1 MTSRNVTV
9 QCRAVF
15 AAGLT
20 MNELGIYFDL
30 SARCSRLSAAQ
41 LTARTVPPNVAS
53 AVQGETSREAPSH
66 CPRDHS
72 LPCSSCRLCARVK
85 AFMAT
90 RPCHS
95 TAALRHGPFILKLNS
110 MRGVRQRQQWWRGAG
125 GSGSKWMV
133 ERWRGVMPRLS
144 LAALLLALL
153 HRLVAVSA
161 APAAPSSS
169 AVRMNCGSSERVVGR
184 DGRVWEADAFY
195 VGGQPASV
203 LASMPLALPPE
214 LRSQR
219 VFRAS
224 DVSCYDIP
232 LSPGRF
238 IVRLAFAYHSDT
250 LPSAQRDVNPPL
262 EVHSDEGV
270 TTSSLPA
277 YDALQPDALGR
288 RSADSYAPRQPT
300 TYASASP
307 LDDGR
312 VGHGG
317 AAQRH
322 RDSDPAD
329 RTPKDKHKARW
340 PRFAVLVEG
349 VQMETVSMGQHVG
362 AVYEP
367 EYIVDSADASLTLCF
382 LPVWGHALVNSIE
395 ILPVP
400 QPFYLLPSVVPP
412 NAFLA
417 VRARIDCGRAAWNH
431 SGSTEA
437 PSQPVGEGAGT
448 GLTPSTRTERVNGD
462 VWGGESNGTARGFD
476 LFNQSVAASMLATAP
491 DGRGLMDAV
500 GRRWV
505 SDLSQIASNHEL
517 PAPNGLHDS
526 LGNASRFAVTP
537 PKSFHTALPV
547 SGAGEAPLFLA
558 QALLQTAR
566 EAVLASGLHY
576 SFSFRVPARLNRW
589 VVLLHFVAV
598 QLGSRVGERVFDIH
612 VNGVTVSGFDIL
624 REAHGQHNRLVT
636 LPVVVGFSRPA
647 IGSAPTLEVQLVACN
662 GSRLSP
668 LISSIEII
676 EVVRANVPRE
686 NVVSELQ
693 AQQKTAGS
701 QASPEAAP
709 SRSSRTGVVAG
720 AIGGVG
726 ALVFLALMVPLLLL
740 WRHQHRRRHAMR
752 SQLLEEGV
760 LDSAAAHLED
770 SAVGPEPPV
779 VGEEVDAL
787 VDSGEGS
794 VDFDR

>member
-1 MTSRNVTV
+1 
-9 QCRAVF
+9 
-15 AAGLT
+15 

-382 LPVWGHALVNSIE
+382 LPV
-395 ILPVP
+395 
-400 QPFYLLPSVVPP
+400 
-412 NAFLA
+412 
-417 VRARIDCGRAAWNH
+417 
-431 SGSTEA
+431 
-437 PSQPVGEGAGT
+437 
-448 GLTPSTRTERVNGD
+448 
-462 VWGGESNGTARGFD
+462 
-476 LFNQSVAASMLATAP
+476 
-491 DGRGLMDAV
+491 
-500 GRRWV
+500 
-505 SDLSQIASNHEL
+505 
-517 PAPNGLHDS
+517 
-526 LGNASRFAVTP
+526 
-537 PKSFHTALPV
+537 
-547 SGAGEAPLFLA
+547 
-558 QALLQTAR
+558 
-566 EAVLASGLHY
+566 
-576 SFSFRVPARLNRW
+576 
-589 VVLLHFVAV
+589 
-598 QLGSRVGERVFDIH
+598 
-612 VNGVTVSGFDIL
+612 GFDIL

>member
-1 MTSRNVTV
+1 
-9 QCRAVF
+9 
-15 AAGLT
+15 LP
-20 MNELGIYFDL
+20 
-30 SARCSRLSAAQ
+30 AAQ

-53 AVQGETSREAPSH
+53 AVQCETSREAPSH

-85 AFMAT
+85 AHMAA

-95 TAALRHGPFILKLNS
+95 TAALRHGPFIPKLKS
-110 MRGVRQRQQWWRGAG
+110 TRGARQRQQWWRGAG
-125 GSGSKWMV
+125 GSGSRWMV

-161 APAAPSSS
+161 APAAPSASV
-169 AVRMNCGSSERVVGR
+169 VRINCGSRERVVGR

-203 LASMPLALPPE
+203 LPSMPLALTAE
-214 LRSQR
+214 LRWQR
-219 VFRAS
+219 VFRAN

-232 LSPGRF
+232 LAPARF

-250 LPSAQRDVNPPL
+250 LPSAQRDLNPPL
-262 EVHSDEGV
+262 EVHSDDGV
-270 TTSSLPA
+270 TTSSLSA
-277 YDALQPDALGR
+277 SGAPDALGR
-288 RSADSYAPRQPT
+288 RSTDSYAPRQT
-300 TYASASP
+300 TTAPSARAGAATPHAIAADAHGSGVSASP
-307 LDDGR
+307 LDGDR
-312 VGHGG
+312 VGQGD
-317 AAQRH
+317 AVQSR
-322 RDSDPAD
+322 RDSSPAG

-349 VQMETVSMGQHVG
+349 VQMETVSMGGHVG
-362 AVYEP
+362 AVYEA

-400 QPFYLLPSVVPP
+400 PPFYLLPQVVPP

-417 VRARIDCGRAAWNH
+417 VRARIDCGRAARNY
-431 SGSTEA
+431 SGSNEP
-437 PSQPVGEGAGT
+437 PSQALTEGAGT
-448 GLTPSTRTERVNGD
+448 AVSPSTTKGRVSGD
-462 VWGGESNGTARGFD
+462 VWGGESNGTARGFE
-476 LFNQSVAASMLATAP
+476 LFNESLAASVLAVAP
-491 DGRGLMDAV
+491 DRRGFMDAV

-505 SDLSQIASNHEL
+505 SDLSQIALNHDHA
-517 PAPNGLHDS
+517 APNGLHQS
-526 LGNASRFAVTP
+526 MKTATRFAVTP
-537 PKSFHTALPV
+537 PKSLHTALPV

-558 QALLQTAR
+558 QPLLQTAR

-576 SFSFRVPARLNRW
+576 SFSIRVPARLNRW
-589 VVLLHFVAV
+589 MVLLHFVAV
-598 QLGSRVGERVFDIH
+598 QPGSRVGERVFDIH
-612 VNGVTVSGFDIL
+612 VNGVTVSAFDIL
-624 REAHGQHNRLVT
+624 RETHGQHNRLVT

-662 GSRLSP
+662 GSKLSP
-668 LISSIEII
+668 LITSIEVI

-693 AQQKTAGS
+693 AQQKTTGS
-701 QASPEAAP
+701 QAAPEPARP
-709 SRSSRTGVVAG
+709 RSSRTGVVAG
-720 AIGGVG
+720 AIGGAG

-752 SQLLEEGV
+752 SQLLEEGA
-760 LDSAAAHLED
+760 LDSAALHAEQGLNTPE
-770 SAVGPEPPV
+770 AVGG
-779 VGEEVDAL
+779 GEEVDAL
-787 VDSGEGS
+787 VVPGEGLDN
-794 VDFDR
+794 VDT

>member
-1 MTSRNVTV
+1 
-9 QCRAVF
+9 
-15 AAGLT
+15 LP
-20 MNELGIYFDL
+20 
-30 SARCSRLSAAQ
+30 AAQ

-110 MRGVRQRQQWWRGAG
+110 MRGVRQRQQWWPGAG

-184 DGRVWEADAFY
+184 DGRVWEADAFF

-250 LPSAQRDVNPPL
+250 LPSAQMDVNPPL

-277 YDALQPDALGR
+277 SNALLPDALGR

-300 TYASASP
+300 TDPSARADAATAHAVATDAHGSDASASP

-317 AAQRH
+317 AAQRP

-349 VQMETVSMGQHVG
+349 VQMETVSMGWHVG

-395 ILPVP
+395 LLPVP
-400 QPFYLLPSVVPP
+400 PAFYLLPPVVPP
-412 NAFLA
+412 NAYLA
-417 VRARIDCGRAAWNH
+417 VRARIDCGRAARNH

-448 GLTPSTRTERVNGD
+448 GLTPSTRTERVKGD

-476 LFNQSVAASMLATAP
+476 LFNQSLAASMLATAP

-526 LGNASRFAVTP
+526 FGNASRFAVTP

-547 SGAGEAPLFLA
+547 GGAGEAPLFLA

-598 QLGSRVGERVFDIH
+598 QPGSHVGERVFDIH
-612 VNGVTVSGFDIL
+612 VNGVTVSSFDIL

-668 LISSIEII
+668 LVSSIEII

-686 NVVSELQ
+686 NVVSGKLAPCLGSEFLCMVSELK
-693 AQQKTAGS
+693 AQQKMAGS

-760 LDSAAAHLED
+760 LDSAAAHVED

-779 VGEEVDAL
+779 VGEEVDAF
-787 VDSGEGS
+787 VDSGEG
-794 VDFDR
+794 